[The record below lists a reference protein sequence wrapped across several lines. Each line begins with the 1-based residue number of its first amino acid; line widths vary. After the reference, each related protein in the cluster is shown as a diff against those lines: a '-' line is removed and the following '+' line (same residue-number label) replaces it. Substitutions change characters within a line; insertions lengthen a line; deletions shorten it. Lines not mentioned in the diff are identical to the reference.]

1 MLLKERLTILPT
13 EFRQQERKK
22 ASIAIK
28 LLVHLTWLSKV
39 DGKHPI
45 LNRLIGVLMNI
56 QDFTIRTMIREFM
69 ALSLYPSQKQKI

>member
-22 ASIAIK
+22 ASIVIK